1 MKKKIKLIKNN
12 NINKNEK
19 LKKVKQKIMNEWIDI
34 FSCK

>member
-19 LKKVKQKIMNEWIDI
+19 LKKVKQKIMNE
-34 FSCK
+34 